1 MEQFTVP
8 ASVPAATAPL
18 GAWQIEAAKQLML
31 EKLDSGISV
40 AEVAQACALSR
51 SHFSRMF
58 KQSTRMPP
66 QQWLREQR
74 VLKSKTLLETSTM
87 LLVDIA
93 LTCGFYDQSHFCR
106 TFFRTEGMTPQR
118 WQQQVFGGH
127 RRRARRVQ

>member
-8 ASVPAATAPL
+8 ATAPAATALL
-18 GAWQIEAAKQLML
+18 GSGQMEAAKRLML
-31 EKLDSGISV
+31 ERLDTGISV
-40 AEVAQACALSR
+40 AEVAAACALSR
-51 SHFSRMF
+51 SHFSRRF

-74 VLKSKTLLETSTM
+74 VMKSKVLLRTSRM

-106 TFFRTEGMTPQR
+106 AFFSSEGMTPQT
-118 WQQQVFGGH
+118 WQAQASGSH
-127 RRRARRVQ
+127 RRQASCLQ

>member
-1 MEQFTVP
+1 MEQFTAP

-40 AEVAQACALSR
+40 AEVAEACALSR

-58 KQSTRMPP
+58 KQSTHMPP

-74 VLKSKTLLETSTM
+74 VLKSKTLLKTSTM

-118 WQQQVFGGH
+118 WQQQLFGGH
-127 RRRARRVQ
+127 RRQARRLQ